1 MGTLGPHPRL
11 IRLLSG
17 PRMDVRLHCPVTFTR
32 LPAICQVSVLRSV
45 PVYPGVANVWVRS
58 TSLPI
63 TLQGTTML
71 LRWVPVSSACSSLGP
86 EWAPSLLW
94 VHADSHLTSAVLKK
108 IPRLGL
114 TLQGSTS
121 RHTWKAGKTSGFA
134 FICSRL
140 QGAWRHPG
148 SCLLPPPMLIP
159 LTLPLLPMPGAI

>member
-32 LPAICQVSVLRSV
+32 LPAICQVSVPRSV

-108 IPRLGL
+108 SQDWALHFKEVLQDTLGR
-114 TLQGSTS
+114 QGRPQDLLLFAAGS
-121 RHTWKAGKTSGFA
+121 RELGGTQAAAYSLRQ
-134 FICSRL
+134 CSSL
-140 QGAWRHPG
+140 
-148 SCLLPPPMLIP
+148 
-159 LTLPLLPMPGAI
+159 